1 MDLEKKIEELRSKQN
16 VISDKK
22 SKKKQE
28 LDKLTKQFTDIEKQ
42 I

>member
-1 MDLEKKIEELRSKQN
+1 MDLEKKIAELRSKQN

>member
-1 MDLEKKIEELRSKQN
+1 MDLEKKIAELRSKQN

-22 SKKKQE
+22 NKKKQE